1 MNWIKRYEGEILL
14 RELEMQ
20 RLDLVCGA
28 EGQGLGREP
37 GVT

>member
-14 RELEMQ
+14 RALEMQ
-20 RLDLVCGA
+20 GLDLVCGA